1 MINKC
6 LAIHMIHL
14 VGSSELFTLYIRIV
28 NPSNLRMAW
37 LEPSIHSRI
46 LPYDTHCFKFLNFSF
61 NKNKSHLNV
70 LIFVLFFVSF
80 VLVLLW
86 LSRNVLIFKTI
97 YNSETSLDPTTSVT
111 TFFFF
116 LANKNV
122 KSFWKIKNDQFLLQQ
137 TLWSTKILRQSLNV
151 SSV

>member
-1 MINKC
+1 MKMINKC

-86 LSRNVLIFKTI
+86 LTRNVPIFKTI
-97 YNSETSLDPTTSVT
+97 CTIAKHLSTPQHLSLH
-111 TFFFF
+111 FFF

-122 KSFWKIKNDQFLLQQ
+122 KSFWHIKND
-137 TLWSTKILRQSLNV
+137 
-151 SSV
+151 

>member
-1 MINKC
+1 MKMINKC

-46 LPYDTHCFKFLNFSF
+46 LPYDTHCFKFLNLSSWTRSF

-70 LIFVLFFVSF
+70 LIFVLFSASF
-80 VLVLLW
+80 VLVLVIGWAVQMIATSTPL
-86 LSRNVLIFKTI
+86 NMTEFCLIMADIALNF
-97 YNSETSLDPTTSVT
+97 S
-111 TFFFF
+111 TF
-116 LANKNV
+116 LHGLTHLKKQV
-122 KSFWKIKNDQFLLQQ
+122 I
-137 TLWSTKILRQSLNV
+137 
-151 SSV
+151 